1 MTRRKTVH
9 GPIVHKVLPRQGA
22 SETRCL
28 SGSTGTGDKAGLNS
42 SVDRFLNSEG
52 TVNSVHFVRED
63 DFLLCLGW
71 QDVQSQQISHF

>member
-1 MTRRKTVH
+1 MPVF
-9 GPIVHKVLPRQGA
+9 
-22 SETRCL
+22 
-28 SGSTGTGDKAGLNS
+28 GSTGTEDKAGLNG

-52 TVNSVHFVRED
+52 TVRAGRDIPVNSMHFARED